1 MSVTKNK
8 KITSSWLFYLA
19 VGSLLIF
26 LFVHLFKQSK
36 IVDIK
41 YKIQNN
47 KNKKNLLEKELQD
60 IHKNLIKLQ
69 STENILKKA
78 KALGLKKIHIQQ
90 IEKYEN

>member
-1 MSVTKNK
+1 MSLTKNK
-8 KITSSWLFYLA
+8 KITGSWLFYLA
-19 VGSLLIF
+19 VSSLLIF

-41 YKIQNN
+41 YKLQNN

-60 IHKNLIKLQ
+60 IQKNLIKLQ

-78 KALGLKKIHIQQ
+78 KELGLKKIHIQQ

>member
-1 MSVTKNK
+1 MSFNNNK
-8 KITSSWLFYLA
+8 KISSSWLFYF
-19 VGSLLIF
+19 LIGCILVL

-60 IHKNLIKLQ
+60 ITKNLIKLK
-69 STENILKKA
+69 STENIYKKA
-78 KALGLKKIHIQQ
+78 NALGLKKIHIQQ